1 MRIKIYNEN
10 GNIKIVKETDTGNEI
25 TMFSNVQ
32 NGEVAIIDIQSPIA
46 LKAELD
52 SISY

>member
-10 GNIKIVKETDTGNEI
+10 GNIKIVKETDTGNEM

-32 NGEVAIIDIQSPIA
+32 NGKVAIIDI
-46 LKAELD
+46 
-52 SISY
+52 

>member
-1 MRIKIYNEN
+1 MRIKVYNEN
-10 GNIKIVKETDTGNEI
+10 GNIKVVKETDNGNEM
-25 TMFSNVQ
+25 TMFSNVR
-32 NGEVAIIDIQSPIA
+32 NGEVAIIDIQSHIA